1 MQHHYYDDGTSL
13 PCKNVC
19 VWRGGVSGGDR
30 NLNKKKKKCCFF
42 VAVEESQQMYQL
54 RKVALEAR
62 RNKPDLN
69 CHYTKI
75 KVPQIKIAHVVLF
88 HSPYM

>member
-1 MQHHYYDDGTSL
+1 MVGIEAYSPSQ
-13 PCKNVC
+13 KNV
-19 VWRGGVSGGDR
+19 V
-30 NLNKKKKKCCFF
+30 FF

-75 KVPQIKIAHVVLF
+75 KVPQVKIAHVVLL
-88 HSPYM
+88 HTCKCPYMYMCYSCGVILW